1 MEQQLLHSWHDMAG
15 PADFGEPAGIPHNPD
30 DWEDWLRWDPT
41 ADSTDPTAPADPVSP
56 VSPDSTTKTSNNSPM
71 QDLGF
76 QADHFPPLG
85 GDETL
90 APPLIVGDDAS
101 MADFSFDQSVAAA
114 AFSFGD
120 VKSDALAPFVFGADA
135 ASSDL
140 QPIVN
145 HLRSTDMT
153 AHSPSLW
160 PSNAPLHDHGPMLS
174 PYTLPSND
182 YPASIAAASAPASVA
197 TQPSPASTSQPR
209 TSMSSLSPVPEQ
221 RAAAA
226 ASAPVAKKKGGR
238 KRKSSS
244 GDESKSG
251 SGASPED
258 GPPVKKTSHNVIE
271 KRYRN
276 NLNDKIQELRDSVP
290 SLRAMSRPS
299 GKEDDD
305 SEDLEGLTPAH
316 KLNKATVLA
325 KATEYIKHLE
335 KRNKSAMTE
344 MAALKA
350 RLTSIEKSIAKSAAL
365 QSRQSLNPVDMS
377 RSRQGS
383 VASQILAAAG
393 HQQQQQQQYMQ
404 QQHPQPTY
412 DAQADPGEGAAAAYP
427 NAHGGGGGGNGFMGK
442 LMVGSLAGLM
452 VMEGFHEQSQDGQ
465 STSARGLF
473 AAPTHLFRR
482 AISPLGPSTGLG
494 VGASAG
500 AAAGSSSQ
508 AFFPM
513 LKLFLVLA
521 AFLYILQ
528 PMLSFRRPDVKKAA
542 PTRLRLA
549 AAPSLASPVEVR
561 RKAWMTAVQSVWMPR
576 HFLLEVV
583 SVAVKMLKLSLRR
596 IIGPDNYFL
605 ISGITKEDEA
615 ARVKAW
621 DIAIDAQLAG
631 GDAEVS
637 YYRLLLTL
645 MTSGTLPDSP
655 IRLMQKAVHFR
666 IFFWEVAN
674 AGYGNM
680 FMFRD
685 FTAKVARIYWDS
697 ARSQQ
702 HALAAGEYSEQQIID
717 DKIDMLPD
725 HLASLIELGCD
736 DVLTDEMIQRAYNL
750 AWNRPSAENT
760 IPNPTMDSVV
770 EDHAIRSPL
779 DAVAAW
785 FTNMTIDGALTR
797 SLDADGAVNDD
808 VRYLV
813 ELANKTAPPASGT
826 QTRALVVK
834 AVFFDQ
840 DREANIASALD
851 TLPTYPST
859 ESSATVLYHSVPS
872 NMVTHTPVSP
882 DIHTALSMAKILS
895 LASPSSRPAARVHA
909 ASALAT
915 LRLAPTNITL
925 LTAIA
930 AFKTLSIFSSDTVLF
945 NSGKAGLDDVA
956 GSLRLWIGTRSAR
969 SAGLSRDQKATVV
982 ESCLGVSR
990 RVGGWKDEEERD
1002 SGYGSLEDGERDARV
1017 KA

>member
-1 MEQQLLHSWHDMAG
+1 MEQQPSHNWDNMVAG
-15 PADFGEPAGIPHNPD
+15 PADFGESAGIPHNPE

-41 ADSTDPTAPADPVSP
+41 TTEPISP
-56 VSPDSTTKTSNNSPM
+56 NSTTKTSNNSPM

-76 QADHFPPLG
+76 QQDQFPPLG

-101 MADFSFDQSVAAA
+101 MIDFSFDQP
-114 AFSFGD
+114 AFNFGESKNED
-120 VKSDALAPFVFGADA
+120 APFLFGGE
-135 ASSDL
+135 ASL
-140 QPIVN
+140 QPIVD
-145 HLRSTDMT
+145 HLRSNDQDI
-153 AHSPSLW
+153 PSLW
-160 PSNAPLHDHGPMLS
+160 PTDAPQEHSQILS
-174 PYTLPSND
+174 SFTLPSND
-182 YPASIAAASAPASVA
+182 FPVSTAPPSVA
-197 TQPSPASTSQPR
+197 TQRSPASTSQPR
-209 TSMSSLSPVPEQ
+209 TSISSLSPAPEQ
-221 RAAAA
+221 P
-226 ASAPVAKKKGGR
+226 APKKKGGR

-290 SLRAMSRPS
+290 SLRAMSRPN
-299 GKEDDD
+299 GKENDD

-335 KRNKSAMTE
+335 KRNKTAMTE

-350 RLTSIEKSIAKSAAL
+350 RLTSVEKSITKSAAV
-365 QSRQSLNPVDMS
+365 QNRQSTAGHGMLNPAMS

-383 VASQILAAAG
+383 SISQPLAPTG
-393 HQQQQQQQYMQ
+393 QQRMVPATHTVDQQQYMQ
-404 QQHPQPTY
+404 QHAQPTY
-412 DAQADPGEGAAAAYP
+412 DNQAEPVEGGAPAYP
-427 NAHGGGGGGNGFMGK
+427 NAQGGNGFMSK

-452 VMEGFHEQSQDGQ
+452 VMEGVHEQSQDGQ
-465 STSARGLF
+465 SGSGRGLF
-473 AAPTHLFRR
+473 AAPANLFRR
-482 AISPLGPSTGLG
+482 GLSGSAG
-494 VGASAG
+494 VGP
-500 AAAGSSSQ
+500 SSQ

-513 LKLFLVLA
+513 LKLFLVIG
-521 AFLYILQ
+521 AFLYIIQ
-528 PMLSFRRPDVKKAA
+528 PMLTLNRSSKRQA
-542 PTRLRLA
+542 PLRVRLT

-561 RKAWMTAVQSVWMPR
+561 REAWMTAVQSVWMPR

-596 IIGPDNYFL
+596 IIGADNYFL

-685 FTAKVARIYWDS
+685 FTAKVARIYWES

-717 DKIDMLPD
+717 DKIDMLPE

-760 IPNPTMDSVV
+760 VSNLTMDSVV

-797 SLDADGAVNDD
+797 ALDADGNASED
-808 VRYLV
+808 VRYLID
-813 ELANKTAPPASGT
+813 LANMIAPPASGT
-826 QTRALVVK
+826 QTRALVTK
-834 AVFFDQ
+834 AVMFDE
-840 DREANIASALD
+840 DREANIATALD
-851 TLPTYPST
+851 TLPTSPST
-859 ESSATVLYHSVPS
+859 DVSERGTSSAMPS

-882 DIHTALSMAKILS
+882 DIHTALSMAKVLS
-895 LASPSSRPAARVHA
+895 LASPTSRPAARVYA
-909 ASALAT
+909 ASALASLHLT
-915 LRLAPTNITL
+915 PSNITL
-925 LTAIA
+925 LTALA
-930 AFKTLSIFSSDTVLF
+930 AFKTLSVFSSDAVLF

-956 GSLRLWIGTRSAR
+956 GSLRLWVGTRAAKS
-969 SAGLSRDQKATVV
+969 SGLSREQKATIV
-982 ESCLGVSR
+982 ESCLGVSK
-990 RVGGWKDEEERD
+990 RVGGWKDEEEKD
-1002 SGYGSLEDGERDARV
+1002 SGYGSLEDGEREVRI